1 MSLVAGTKLGPYE
14 IQSPLGAGGMGE
26 VYRAKDT
33 RLDRTVAVKILPSHL
48 SDNVEAKQRFDREAR
63 AISSLNHPNICTLH
77 DVGHQDGVDFL
88 VMEFLEGET
97 LADRL
102 RKGPLPT
109 ELVLKYGIEICE
121 GLERAHKNGV
131 VHRDLKPGNVMLT
144 KTGAKLM
151 DFGLAKATPGAT
163 PASSLT
169 MTMSHPSADQPL
181 TAQGTIVGTFQ
192 YMSPEQTEGKEADAR
207 SDIFALGAVL
217 YEMATGKRAFTGKS
231 QASVVAAILASDPP
245 PISAVQPMSPPALE
259 QVVKSCLS
267 KDPEERFQ
275 TVHDLKL
282 QLKWIVEAS
291 ASQLAAPAQVRA
303 RRVVQKRTL
312 VIAAGVGW
320 LLALA
325 ALGFFLLNRAQLE
338 EARRPM
344 TASWLPP
351 PDTEFTASS
360 AGAPALSPDGSKL
373 AFLTG
378 LSPET
383 KLWVRDVNTGALQPI
398 EVERPTFPFWSPDGK
413 YIGFFS
419 AAKLKK
425 VALAGGPVQV
435 LCDAPEGR
443 GASWSPRGVIIF
455 TPNIREP
462 LYKVAEGGGVPERI
476 TEAAAGWTHR
486 NPYFLPDGDHFLF
499 INREAMGGITTNGA
513 GALYGA
519 SLSEEKPRKI
529 LEAASNV
536 QYSDG
541 YLLYLR
547 ETVLVARRFDPKSL
561 KFGGDPMP
569 VAEKLDYWNARDL
582 AGFTAA
588 HGTLVYRHGSL
599 QKTQPM
605 WVDRTGKEVGRF
617 GEPGLY
623 LTPRPSPDGTLVGLV
638 RPDPDTGKGDVW
650 IADTGRNTMSRSTF
664 ADAASLS
671 YAFSP
676 DAKQIAVGTIAGT
689 ASSGVWIQSANGS
702 GSQEKL
708 DTPKTFGSIVS
719 WSPNGRYIFFMVQNN
734 ATRADVYYI
743 DLNGDKKLTP
753 FIQTPANETGAVLS
767 PNGKWLAYYS
777 DESGRFEVYVT
788 AFPGPGGKWQ
798 VSNGGGNNPAWSAD
812 GKQLYYTNGDKLMLV
827 PIQNMDTFQFGAPT
841 ALPIHLNEFAS
852 FGPVAPGERFPALKA
867 LSGGQAH
874 PQEVILNWT
883 GILKQ

>member
-1 MSLVAGTKLGPYE
+1 MSLASGTKLGPYE
-14 IQSPLGAGGMGE
+14 IQSPIGAGGMGE

-33 RLDRTVAVKILPSHL
+33 RLDRTVAVKVLPSHL
-48 SDNVEAKQRFDREAR
+48 SENPEAKQRFDREAR

-77 DVGHQDGVDFL
+77 DVGHQDGIDFL

-109 ELVLKYGIEICE
+109 DQVLRTAIEICE
-121 GLERAHKNGV
+121 GLERAHKSGV

-151 DFGLAKATPGAT
+151 DFGLAKAAPTGT
-163 PASSLT
+163 SLASSLT
-169 MTMSHPSADQPL
+169 MTTSGPSAGQPL
-181 TAQGTIVGTFQ
+181 TAHGTIIGTFQ

-207 SDIFALGAVL
+207 SDIFALGCVL
-217 YEMATGKRAFTGKS
+217 YEMATGNRAFTGKS
-231 QASVVAAILASDPP
+231 QASLVAAILASDPP
-245 PISAVQPMSPPALE
+245 PISAAAPLSPPALE
-259 QVVKSCLS
+259 QVVKSCLA

-282 QLKWIVEAS
+282 QLKWIAAAS
-291 ASQLAAPAQVRA
+291 SGQLAAPAQVRA

-312 VIAAGVGW
+312 MIAAAVGW
-320 LLALA
+320 ILA
-325 ALGFFLLNRAQLE
+325 AAAVLIFLTSRAQLE
-338 EARRPM
+338 DARRPM

-351 PDTEFTASS
+351 GDAGFTGVVT
-360 AGAPALSPDGSKL
+360 GALTLSPDGSKL

-378 LSPET
+378 DPFET
-383 KLWVRDVNTGALQPI
+383 RLWVRDVTTGAFHQV
-398 EVERPTFPFWSPDGK
+398 EAERPTFPFWSPDGN
-413 YIGFFS
+413 YLGFFS
-419 AAKLKK
+419 AGKLKK

-462 LYKVAEGGGVPERI
+462 LYKVPEAGGVPEKI
-476 TEAAAGWTHR
+476 TEAKPGWTHR

-499 INREAMGGITTNGA
+499 TYREAAGTGGTGS

-519 SLSEEKPRKI
+519 SLSGEKPRQI
-529 LEAASNV
+529 LETASNV

-561 KFGGDPMP
+561 KFSGDPTP
-569 VAEKLDYWNARDL
+569 VAEKLDYWNPRDL
-582 AGFTAA
+582 AAFTAA
-588 HGTLVYRHGSL
+588 HGTLVFRHGSL

-605 WVDRTGKEVGRF
+605 WVDRTGKEVGKF

-623 LTPRPSPDGTLVGLV
+623 LVPRASRDGSLVGLV

-650 IADTGRNTMSRSTF
+650 IVDTSRGTMSRSTF
-664 ADAASLS
+664 ADAASTS
-671 YAFSP
+671 FAFSP
-676 DAKQIAVGTIAGT
+676 DAKRIAVGTIAGT
-689 ASSGVWIQSANGS
+689 ATAGVWIQPTSGS
-702 GSQEKL
+702 GNQEKL
-708 DTPKTFGSIVS
+708 DTPKTFGTILS
-719 WSPNGRYIFFMVQNN
+719 WSPNGRYLFFMIQNN
-734 ATRADVYYI
+734 ATRQDVYYI
-743 DLNGDKKLTP
+743 DLDGDKKLTP
-753 FIQTPANETGAVLS
+753 FLQSPANESGAVLS
-767 PNGKWLAYYS
+767 PNSKWLAYSS
-777 DESGRFEVYVT
+777 DESGRSEAYVT

-798 VSNGGGNNPAWSAD
+798 VSNGGGGFPSWSAD
-812 GKQLYYTNGDKLMLV
+812 GKQLYYTIGDKLMV
-827 PIQNMDTFQFGAPT
+827 VAIQNVETFQFGAPE
-841 ALPIHLNEFAS
+841 ALPLHVNEFTS
-852 FGPVAPGERFPALKA
+852 LGPVVPGERFPALKA
-867 LSGGQAH
+867 LSGSQSH

-883 GILKQ
+883 GTLKQ

>member
-1 MSLVAGTKLGPYE
+1 MALTSGTKLGPYE

-33 RLDRTVAVKILPSHL
+33 RLDRTVAVKILPGHL
-48 SDNVEAKQRFDREAR
+48 SDNIEAKQRFEREAR

-77 DVGHQDGVDFL
+77 DIGHQDGIDFL

-102 RKGPLPT
+102 RKGPLTT

-121 GLERAHKNGV
+121 GLERAHKSGV
-131 VHRDLKPGNVMLT
+131 VHRDLKPANVMLT

-151 DFGLAKATPGAT
+151 DFGLAKATPASVS

-169 MTMSHPSADQPL
+169 MTISHPSADQPL

-231 QASVVAAILASDPP
+231 QASLVAAILASEPP
-245 PISAVQPMSPPALE
+245 PISVVQPMSPPALE
-259 QVVKSCLS
+259 QVIKSCLA
-267 KDPEERFQ
+267 KDPDDRFQ

-282 QLKWIVEAS
+282 QLRWIADAS
-291 ASQLAAPAQVRA
+291 ASQLAAPAQIRA

-312 VIAAGVGW
+312 LIAAVVGW
-320 LLALA
+320 ILAVAALA
-325 ALGFFLLNRAQLE
+325 IFLSSHNQLE

-351 PDTEFTASS
+351 ADTEFDAAS
-360 AGAPALSPDGSKL
+360 GGPLTLSPDGSKL

-378 LSPET
+378 DASET
-383 KLWVRDVNTGALQPI
+383 KLWVRDVATGAVHQM

-413 YIGFFS
+413 NIGFFS
-419 AAKLKK
+419 AGKLKK

-435 LCDAPEGR
+435 LCEAPEGR

-462 LYKVAEGGGVPERI
+462 LYKVPEGGGTPEKL
-476 TEAAAGWTHR
+476 TEASSGWTHR

-499 INREAMGGITTNGA
+499 INREAVGTA
-513 GALYGA
+513 SVSVGALYGA
-519 SLSEEKPRKI
+519 SLSGEKPRQI

-536 QYSDG
+536 QYSEG

-547 ETVLVARRFDPKSL
+547 ETVLVAQRFDPKSL
-561 KFGGDPMP
+561 KFSGDARP
-569 VAEKLDYWNARDL
+569 VAEKLDYANARDL
-582 AGFTAA
+582 AAFSAA
-588 HGTLVYRHGSL
+588 HGTLVFRHGSL

-623 LTPRPSPDGTLVGLV
+623 TQPRSSADGALVGVV
-638 RPDPDTGKGDVW
+638 RPDADTGKGDVW
-650 IADTGRNTMSRSTF
+650 VVDTSRNTVSRSTF
-664 ADAASLS
+664 ADAASIS

-676 DAKQIAVGTIAGT
+676 DAKRVAIGTIAGT
-689 ASSGVWIQSANGS
+689 ASSGVWIQPTSGS
-702 GSQEKL
+702 GTQEKL
-708 DTPKTFGSIVS
+708 DAPKTFGGVTS
-719 WSPNGRYIFFMVQNN
+719 WSPNGRYLFFMVQNN
-734 ATRADVYYI
+734 ATRQDVYYI

-753 FIQTPANETGAVLS
+753 FIQSPANETAAVLS
-767 PNGKWLAYYS
+767 PNGKWLAYMS
-777 DESGRFEVYVT
+777 DESGRYEVYVT
-788 AFPGPGGKWQ
+788 AFPSPGGKWQ
-798 VSNGGGNNPAWSAD
+798 VSNGAGSSPSWSAD
-812 GKQLYYTNGDKLMLV
+812 GKQLYYTNVDKLMV
-827 PIQNMDTFQFGAPT
+827 VAVQNVETFEFGAPT
-841 ALPIHLNEFAS
+841 VLPIHVSEFSAL
-852 FGPVAPGERFPALKA
+852 GRVAPGERFPALKA
-867 LSGGQAH
+867 LSGGQTH

-883 GILKQ
+883 GTLKQ